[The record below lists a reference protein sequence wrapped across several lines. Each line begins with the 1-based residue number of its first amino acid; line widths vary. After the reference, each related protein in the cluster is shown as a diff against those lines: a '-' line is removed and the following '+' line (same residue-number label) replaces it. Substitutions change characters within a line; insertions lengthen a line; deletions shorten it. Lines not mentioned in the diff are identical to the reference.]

1 MIDVWEKYGLSRED
15 FIKYKDYFFKML
27 EKSGV
32 QDENPGSEQE
42 KSVNQKHDKSF
53 KDILADEKEMAKFL
67 NQFIGI
73 EVKSEELEEQKNNY
87 INKQFEKR
95 ESDIIYKIKNKE
107 IYILV
112 EHQSKVDKRM
122 PRRIFEYCMGI
133 MMELEKSQKKDD
145 GSNPLIIPIVI
156 YTGLNRWNVK
166 TNFLDTQKTY
176 DGYQEYKINLKY
188 KLIDINK
195 YSKEELI
202 KRDTKIASMMVL
214 EKCKT
219 REELKSEIVKM
230 LLMAQGNERIIWIEQ
245 LMKYVFAD
253 KLGED
258 GNKILEILE
267 KGEMS
272 DMEDLLERI
281 EINED
286 RIKRNLINRG
296 IRQGRSEG
304 RSEGIIET
312 ITNVIKNMLQQ
323 NEDEE
328 KIMKYTNAKREDI
341 EEVKKELGM

>member
-1 MIDVWEKYGLSRED
+1 MIDVWKKYGLSRED

-27 EKSGV
+27 EKSGI
-32 QDENPGSEQE
+32 QDDKDVNEQGN
-42 KSVNQKHDKSF
+42 SVKQKHDKSF
-53 KDILADEKEMAKFL
+53 KDILVDEKEMAKFL
-67 NQFIGI
+67 KQFIGI
-73 EVKSEELEEQKNNY
+73 EVKSEELEQQKNNY

-133 MMELEKSQKKDD
+133 MMELEKSQKEDN
-145 GSNPLIIPIVI
+145 GSNPIIIPIVI
-156 YTGLNRWNVK
+156 YTGLNKWNVK

-176 DGYQEYKINLKY
+176 DGYQEYKIDLKY

-202 KRDTKIASMMVL
+202 ETDTKIASMMVL

-219 REELKSEIVKM
+219 REELKSKIVKI
-230 LLMAQGNERIIWIEQ
+230 LLMAQDKERIRWIEQ
-245 LMKYVFAD
+245 LIRYVFVD
-253 KLGED
+253 ELGEE

-281 EINED
+281 EINEA
-286 RIKRNLINRG
+286 RIKRNLIKK
-296 IRQGRSEG
+296 GRK
-304 RSEGIIET
+304 EGIIET
-312 ITNVIKNMLQQ
+312 ITNIIKNMLQQ

-328 KIMKYTNAKREDI
+328 KIMKYTNAKLEDI
-341 EEVKKELGM
+341 EKAKKELGMI